1 MLSLIEHGADALV
14 GKQLDE
20 NGMADPAVDDMGP
33 AHALAHRIHTAVDFT
48 LRPPHAGHPLF
59 PHQII
64 FLSSTPTGEPLRS
77 PVGVF
82 RKSCPEIFRK
92 TKKEERAEE

>member
-33 AHALAHRIHTAVDFT
+33 AHALSLIH
-48 LRPPHAGHPLF
+48 
-59 PHQII
+59 I
-64 FLSSTPTGEPLRS
+64 
-77 PVGVF
+77 
-82 RKSCPEIFRK
+82 
-92 TKKEERAEE
+92 